1 LAELLRCDFVAPFR
15 DVTIFVTFVGQVS
28 KIVSEG
34 DLVTIFVSLGFS
46 KGMTG
51 TGERWRVL
59 QMSYGNREYLRSVG
73 GALAERWRVLKG
85 ATKSHLI
92 EYPNWSPFHTLRRKV
107 YRRVENWLIYV

>member
-1 LAELLRCDFVAPFR
+1 MRCDFVAPFR

-73 GALAERWRVLKG
+73 GALAERWRSVGGFLKVRQNRTSSNTLIAVHFIPYAEKYIG
-85 ATKSHLI
+85 A
-92 EYPNWSPFHTLRRKV
+92 
-107 YRRVENWLIYV
+107 